1 MAHNMTTY
9 RKNINGICYILD
21 EENKTAS
28 VCSLDD
34 SLLDDTEHYEGHIQ
48 IPSIVTYI
56 ERYRVCS
63 IFDYAFAKCKDL
75 TDIILPDS
83 VTSIGVNAFREC
95 TNLTSITIPNNIQ
108 HIGSGAFA
116 DTPWYNAQPN
126 GLIYIGKVLYAYK
139 GKMPHNTTVVVED
152 GTISISDFAFKD
164 CTGLTSIII
173 PNSVTSIDNSAFD
186 GCENL
191 QTIYIPHGMTDT
203 FCKMGLE
210 NLRDKIVEI

>member
-1 MAHNMTTY
+1 
-9 RKNINGICYILD
+9 
-21 EENKTAS
+21 
-28 VCSLDD
+28 
-34 SLLDDTEHYEGHIQ
+34 
-48 IPSIVTYI
+48 
-56 ERYRVCS
+56 
-63 IFDYAFAKCKDL
+63 
-75 TDIILPDS
+75 
-83 VTSIGVNAFREC
+83 
-95 TNLTSITIPNNIQ
+95 
-108 HIGSGAFA
+108 
-116 DTPWYNAQPN
+116 
-126 GLIYIGKVLYAYK
+126 
-139 GKMPHNTTVVVED
+139 MPHNTTVVVED